1 MSKFRNWPHKYMI
14 FSDHFH
20 LDSFCD
26 CFLCLDVRV
35 WGGFSEP
42 SLLGMDCPT
51 MLTVGRRAEAS
62 SDCCSCSSPIV
73 AALYPMSWAMELQK
87 RIVSIASKVK
97 HLWVCSLDPSTVAS
111 DSSKVRHK
119 SVLLLYQLA
128 ATNMVIK
135 FKWKRQQNNS
145 DVDRNAYNWLSWHFK
160 QNKNALQ

>member
-1 MSKFRNWPHKYMI
+1 MLPYVKIQEPHKYMI

-73 AALYPMSWAMELQK
+73 AALYAISREMEL
-87 RIVSIASKVK
+87 
-97 HLWVCSLDPSTVAS
+97 
-111 DSSKVRHK
+111 
-119 SVLLLYQLA
+119 
-128 ATNMVIK
+128 
-135 FKWKRQQNNS
+135 
-145 DVDRNAYNWLSWHFK
+145 
-160 QNKNALQ
+160 